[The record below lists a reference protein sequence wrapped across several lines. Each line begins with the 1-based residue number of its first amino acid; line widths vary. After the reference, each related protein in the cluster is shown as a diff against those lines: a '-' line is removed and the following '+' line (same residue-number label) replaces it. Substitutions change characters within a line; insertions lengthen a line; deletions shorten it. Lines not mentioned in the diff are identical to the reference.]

1 MPANNQAACYTVNT
15 SDQDENGE
23 IVLKVDED
31 GFMKV
36 HDAPTG
42 FMVIKR
48 SVFEKMMAAY
58 PELNY
63 ISDSDYNRENKG
75 PHYRFFDCMVD
86 PKSKRYL
93 SEDYT
98 FCHLWR
104 QIGGDVYVDVQS
116 NLTHQ
121 GAKCIA
127 ARLPN
132 PYKPMLPMQYLPRKA
147 HRCVSS
153 RLRHCTPIR
162 AAQNKIG
169 RQADKT
175 L

>member
-1 MPANNQAACYTVNT
+1 
-15 SDQDENGE
+15 
-23 IVLKVDED
+23 
-31 GFMKV
+31 MKV

-63 ISDSDYNRENKG
+63 ISDSDYNREDKG
-75 PHYRFFDCMVD
+75 LHYRFFDCMVD
-86 PKSKRYL
+86 PESKRYP

-104 QIGGDVYVDVQS
+104 QIGGDVYVDVQP

-121 GAKCIA
+121 GAKVYRGSFAESLQTNIA
-127 ARLPN
+127 NAVFAPKGTPMRLELAAPLHAN
-132 PYKPMLPMQYLPRKA
+132 PRGA
-147 HRCVSS
+147 E
-153 RLRHCTPIR
+153 
-162 AAQNKIG
+162 
-169 RQADKT
+169 
-175 L
+175 